1 MKFLL
6 MKNTQL
12 RMDVILHV
20 LDYVLMRVIVGVK
33 DYVPLLAQLLV
44 VITVLAAVNQP
55 MVLLLQIVGVKVTV
69 ILVLV
74 LLILGLLVILT
85 LLVIAI
91 MAAVDV
97 LVTAQMFVVEGAVA
111 HVKVPVTPHNLL
123 MVLLE

>member
-20 LDYVLMRVIVGVK
+20 LDYVLMRVIVDAK
-33 DYVPLLAQLLV
+33 DYAHRLVLLPV
-44 VITVLAAVNQP
+44 VITVLAAVNQL
-55 MVLLLQIVGVKVTV
+55 MVLLLRIVRVKVTV

-91 MAAVDV
+91 MAAVVV
-97 LVTAQMFVVEGAVA
+97 LEIALIIV
-111 HVKVPVTPHNLL
+111 
-123 MVLLE
+123 

>member
-1 MKFLL
+1 
-6 MKNTQL
+6 MKNMQL

-20 LDYVLMRVIVGVK
+20 LDYVLMRVIVDVK

-44 VITVLAAVNQP
+44 VITVLAAVNQL
-55 MVLLLQIVGVKVTV
+55 MVLLLRIVGVKVTV

-91 MAAVDV
+91 MAAVVV
-97 LVTAQMFVVEGAVA
+97 LEIAQMLAMEDAVA
-111 HVKVPVTPHNLL
+111 HVLAHAVGAVSLVV
-123 MVLLE
+123 VLE

>member
-20 LDYVLMRVIVGVK
+20 LDYVLMRVIVDVK

-44 VITVLAAVNQP
+44 VITALAAVNQP
-55 MVLLLQIVGVKVTV
+55 MVLLLQIAGVKVIV

-74 LLILGLLVILT
+74 PLILELLVILT

-91 MAAVDV
+91 MVVVDV
-97 LVTAQMFVVEGAVA
+97 LVTVQMLAVESAVA
-111 HVKVPVTPHNLL
+111 HVLAPAAEP
-123 MVLLE
+123 VLLTVVLE

>member
-1 MKFLL
+1 

-20 LDYVLMRVIVGVK
+20 LDYVLMRVIVDAK
-33 DYVPLLAQLLV
+33 DYAHRLVLLPV

-55 MVLLLQIVGVKVTV
+55 MVPLLQIVGVKVTV

-85 LLVIAI
+85 LLVIVI
-91 MAAVDV
+91 MDVAVV
-97 LVTAQMFVVEGAVA
+97 LEIAQMLAMEDAVA
-111 HVKVPVTPHNLL
+111 HVLAHAVGAVFLVV
-123 MVLLE
+123 VLE

>member
-1 MKFLL
+1 
-6 MKNTQL
+6 MKNMHL
-12 RMDVILHV
+12 LVVVILHV

-44 VITVLAAVNQP
+44 VTTVLADVNQL
-55 MVLLLQIVGVKVTV
+55 MALLLPIAWIKVIM

-74 LLILGLLVILT
+74 PLILELLAILI

-97 LVTAQMFVVEGAVA
+97 LVTAQMLAMEHVVA
-111 HVKVPVTPHNLL
+111 HVLVHAAGAVFLAV
-123 MVLLE
+123 VLG

>member
-1 MKFLL
+1 

-20 LDYVLMRVIVGVK
+20 LDYVLMRVIVDAK
-33 DYVPLLAQLLV
+33 DYAHRLVLLPV
-44 VITVLAAVNQP
+44 VITVLVAVNQL
-55 MVLLLQIVGVKVTV
+55 MVLLPPIVGVKVIV
-69 ILVLV
+69 ILVLA
-74 LLILGLLVILT
+74 LLILELLVILT

-91 MAAVDV
+91 MAVVDV

>member
-33 DYVPLLAQLLV
+33 DYVHLLAQLLV
-44 VITVLAAVNQP
+44 VTTALADVNRL
-55 MVLLLQIVGVKVTV
+55 MALLLPIAWVKVIM

-74 LLILGLLVILT
+74 LLILELLVILT

-91 MAAVDV
+91 MAAVVV
-97 LVTAQMFVVEGAVA
+97 LEIALIIV
-111 HVKVPVTPHNLL
+111 
-123 MVLLE
+123 

>member
-1 MKFLL
+1 
-6 MKNTQL
+6 MKNMHL
-12 RMDVILHV
+12 LVVVILHV
-20 LDYVLMRVIVGVK
+20 LDYVLMRVIVDVK

-44 VITVLAAVNQP
+44 VITVLAAVNQS

-91 MAAVDV
+91 MVVVDV
-97 LVTAQMFVVEGAVA
+97 LGTVQMLAMEHVVVHVLARAVEA
-111 HVKVPVTPHNLL
+111 
-123 MVLLE
+123 VLLTVVLE

>member
-20 LDYVLMRVIVGVK
+20 LDYVLMRVIVDAK

-55 MVLLLQIVGVKVTV
+55 MVLLLQMVGVKVTM

-74 LLILGLLVILT
+74 PLILGLLVILT

-91 MAAVDV
+91 MVVAA
-97 LVTAQMFVVEGAVA
+97 A
-111 HVKVPVTPHNLL
+111 
-123 MVLLE
+123 LEIALIIV